1 MARDIA
7 HADYS
12 WNESPARATSPRHQ
26 QRNTVPRTAA
36 TPTKPPTSKDVAALA
51 GVSQSTVSF
60 VINGKSVVA
69 ESTRRRVEDAMR
81 KLHYQPNAG
90 ARTLRT
96 SKTSIIALFV
106 EMNET
111 SDANETTPYI
121 DAIVKAARQRDYD
134 VILNTTHDGVA
145 ALKRMAGQS
154 ICDGFILMDV
164 RSEDARVPIA
174 TELNLPVV
182 LAGRTANPMGLDSV
196 DADGRKAA
204 QLAVDELAQT
214 GHHHVAMVGPH
225 LGSDVH
231 EYSFVEDFYAAAHER
246 ATELGMTCS
255 IVQRLGDGWEGI
267 EKTADQLLAHA
278 DDRLGIIVRQP
289 RPTEWLLRTLRRH
302 HAIPGQD
309 VSVVS
314 YCSDFAAAS
323 FEWPVTNVS
332 TLPEALSERAA
343 DILFDRLA
351 GGTGDAR
358 FELLAPSGITRR
370 ATTIDWNARR

>member
-1 MARDIA
+1 M
-7 HADYS
+7 
-12 WNESPARATSPRHQ
+12 PRKS
-26 QRNTVPRTAA
+26 TTM
-36 TPTKPPTSKDVAALA
+36 TKPPTSKDVAALA

-60 VINGKSVVA
+60 VVNGKDVVA
-69 ESTRRRVEDAMR
+69 EATRKRVEEAMR
-81 KLHYQPNAG
+81 KLNYQPNAG

-96 SKTSIIALFV
+96 SKTNIIALLV
-106 EMNET
+106 EMNEV

-145 ALKRMAGQS
+145 ALKRMAGKS

-164 RSEDARVPIA
+164 RSEDPRVPIA

-182 LAGRTANPMGLDSV
+182 LAGRTNNPMGLDSV
-196 DADGRKAA
+196 DADGRVAA
-204 QLAVDELAQT
+204 RLAVDELAQT
-214 GHHHVAMVGPH
+214 GHHHVAMVGPQ
-225 LGSDVH
+225 LGTDVH
-231 EYSFVEDFYAAAHER
+231 EYSFVEDYYTAAHDR
-246 ATELGMTCS
+246 AMEHGMEFS
-255 IVQRLGDGWEGI
+255 IVQRLGDGWDGI
-267 EKTADQLLAHA
+267 ESTANQLLAHV

-302 HAIPGQD
+302 DAIPGQD

-332 TLPEALSERAA
+332 TLPEQLSERAA
-343 DILFDRLA
+343 DILFDRLN
-351 GGTGDAR
+351 GDTGDAH
-358 FELLAPSGITRR
+358 FELLAPTTITRR
-370 ATTIDWNARR
+370 NTIIDWNAR